1 MPGKQLRLA
10 NTPLHPQGLHRP
22 RRCQDLNQYDAL
34 DGCSLLDRNREII
47 LMNTQSTRF
56 PLVSI
61 VTPSLNQAAS
71 IEQAMTSV
79 LEQDYPN
86 LEYIVIDGGSTDGSV
101 DVIKKFA
108 DRLSYW
114 VSEPDSGHADAIN
127 KGFAKS
133 SGEIIAYDRSLLV

>member
-1 MPGKQLRLA
+1 
-10 NTPLHPQGLHRP
+10 
-22 RRCQDLNQYDAL
+22 
-34 DGCSLLDRNREII
+34 
-47 LMNTQSTRF
+47 
-56 PLVSI
+56 
-61 VTPSLNQAAS
+61 
-71 IEQAMTSV
+71 MTSV
-79 LEQDYPN
+79 LEQGYPN

-133 SGEIIAYDRSLLV
+133 SGKIIAWLNSDDIYLPGAISSAVKPSFIKIDAESPVLLNTSFNLKGDPIVNLPDAAYDTFNRSGLDLLVMGSFVCETP